1 VAKYGNAAE
10 KPPEDL
16 ALLRGTEKYVEYD
29 RMGRVVKGQVG
40 AGRGGGASWLDLMSF
55 STAEGKQ
62 LSTSSPDPCC
72 SCCIVCHACVS

>member
-1 VAKYGNAAE
+1 MAKYGNAAE

-40 AGRGGGASWLDLMSF
+40 AGLG
-55 STAEGKQ
+55 
-62 LSTSSPDPCC
+62 
-72 SCCIVCHACVS
+72 